1 MKIFLSSNKTYS
13 MKINPKVKNTIFQ
26 ISALLIIFAA
36 ILYSFSVIA
45 AKYAMIVGVIGF
57 GACVFTTKYPG
68 KSIRGRRLYNIQIFA
83 VLFMVVSAY
92 LMFVNM
98 HEWVVTLL
106 IAAVL
111 TLYCSIM
118 LPRAYEQEKS
128 EENK

>member
-1 MKIFLSSNKTYS
+1 MKIS
-13 MKINPKVKNTIFQ
+13 PKVKNTIFQ

-36 ILYSFSVIA
+36 ILYSFSVLA
-45 AKYAMIVGVIGF
+45 AKFAMLIGVVGF

-68 KSIRGRRLYNIQIFA
+68 KGIRGKRLYNIQVFA
-83 VLFMVVSAY
+83 VLFMAVSTY
-92 LMFVNM
+92 LMFANM

-118 LPRAYEQEKS
+118 IPRALEQEKS
-128 EENK
+128 EENN